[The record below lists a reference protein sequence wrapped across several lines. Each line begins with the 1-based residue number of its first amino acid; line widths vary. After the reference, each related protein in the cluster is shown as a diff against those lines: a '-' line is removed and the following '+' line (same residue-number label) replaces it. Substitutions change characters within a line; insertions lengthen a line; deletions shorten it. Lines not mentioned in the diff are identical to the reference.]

1 VASLLIHALTNLV
14 LIQAPSASVQGTVRD
29 AESGAPLPG
38 AIVALPD
45 LRRTATVDPDGRYRF
60 ADVPPGPQHITV
72 RFLGFEPRMLHAL
85 VPPQGALEIN
95 LSMRAVALHL
105 RPIEVRPP
113 TAFHRAEDDSAGFPD
128 RSVSIAAV
136 RNHPLLAEPDGLMA
150 LGGGEVVL
158 QPESPSGVHVR
169 GGGSDQTGYLLDGI
183 PVLSPYHT
191 GGLFSAWNPDALAGL
206 RLSASGPSSG
216 YADALSGTIAAVTR
230 TPGSRL
236 QMQASLGT
244 SQARLTVDG
253 PIGATGA
260 ALLLSVR
267 SGFAG
272 SFAPAGEASYLHGRS
287 GDRLITLE
295 TPAVGGGL
303 RLLAYDNDNL
313 IGAAA
318 TVLVDTASLAPARN
332 RLAWHSR
339 SLGTEWRRE
348 WREATVRVQ
357 GWSAAVTSG
366 AAWSAEA
373 GHLAMASRRADLGAL
388 AALERRSGRS
398 RTEVGIRIERS
409 RTTYDVRPDTT
420 GAAWSLHGTTPVAGV
435 FVRHARALGP
445 RLDLELGTTAS
456 LAAGTAYAD
465 PGVRLRWRLAGRLAV
480 SGSYGRRHQF
490 AQSLRNPESVVGN
503 IFPADLYAG
512 VGAAGVPAARS
523 DQAVLAAEYR
533 PSPGIRIGAQ
543 GWLRA
548 FGGLLLVAPRAAEP
562 FTTDG
567 FTVGSGRARGV
578 ALDGSVATARYAVVA
593 SYGFQRVR
601 LGNAALG
608 YTPGFATAHLLD
620 AGVIVSPTART
631 SVRLGMS
638 GAAGRRATAASG
650 TFEWEACNLR
660 DNGCELAGSPH
671 YRGAPLGALRLPSY
685 VRLDLGVRQ
694 RWRIQVAGRD
704 AELAAFCTMTNLLG
718 RTNVLTY
725 ADDPITGGPSAVEM
739 RPFAPLVL
747 GLDWQF

>member
-1 VASLLIHALTNLV
+1 LLIHALTSL
-14 LIQAPSASVQGTVRD
+14 LLQTPTASVQGTVRD

-38 AIVALPD
+38 AIVTLPD
-45 LRRTATVDPDGRYRF
+45 LSRGATAGPDGRYRF
-60 ADVPPGPQHITV
+60 ADVPPGPQRVTV
-72 RFLGFEPRMLHAL
+72 RFLGYAPRMLHAL
-85 VPPQGALEIN
+85 VPREGALEIN
-95 LSMRAVALHL
+95 LSLHAVALHL

-113 TAFHRAEDDSAGFPD
+113 MAVRGVEDDSTGFPD

-150 LGGGEVVL
+150 LAGGEIVL

-183 PVLSPYHT
+183 PVLSPYHA

-206 RLSASGPSSG
+206 RLSASGD
-216 YADALSGTIAAVTR
+216 ADALSGTIAATTR

-236 QMQASLGT
+236 RAWASVGT
-244 SQARLTVDG
+244 SQARLTLDG

-260 ALLLSVR
+260 GYLVSVR

-272 SFAPAGEASYLHGRS
+272 SFAPDRDASYLHGRS

-295 TPAVGGGL
+295 APVIGGRL
-303 RLLAYDNDNL
+303 RVLAYDNDNL

-318 TVLVDTASLAPARN
+318 TVLADTASPAPARN
-332 RLAWHSR
+332 RLAWYSR

-348 WREATVRVQ
+348 WPGATVRVQ
-357 GWSAAVTSG
+357 GWSAEVTSG
-366 AAWSAEA
+366 ATWSAEA
-373 GHLAMASRRADLGAL
+373 GHLTMASHRADLGAL
-388 AALERRSGRS
+388 AAVERRSSRS
-398 RTEVGIRIERS
+398 RTEVGLRIEQS

-465 PGVRLRWRLAGRLAV
+465 PGVRLRWRLDSHLSL
-480 SGSYGRRHQF
+480 SGSYDRRHQL

-512 VGAAGVPAARS
+512 VGAPGVPAARS

-543 GWLRA
+543 GWARA
-548 FGGLLLVAPRAAEP
+548 FGGLLLVAPTAAEP

-578 ALDGSVATARYAVVA
+578 AVDASVATIRYAIVA
-593 SYGFQRVR
+593 TYGFQWVR
-601 LGNAALG
+601 AGDAALG

-620 AGVIVSPTART
+620 AGVIVFPSATT
-631 SVRLGMS
+631 SVRMGVS
-638 GAAGRRATAASG
+638 GEAGRRATAASG

-660 DNGCELAGSPH
+660 DKGCELAGSPH
-671 YRGAPLGALRLPSY
+671 YQGAPLGGLRLPSY
-685 VRLDLGVRQ
+685 ARLDLGVRQ
-694 RWRIQVAGRD
+694 RWRVQVGGRD
-704 AELAAFCTMTNLLG
+704 AELAVFGTMTNLLG

-725 ADDPITGGPSAVEM
+725 ADDPLTGRRSAVEM